1 MSNQK
6 NLAVLDSIRGLAAI
20 YVILHH
26 WLPHLNFIPKWIS
39 RGIFVFG
46 QEAVMVFFLLS
57 GFVIGLSSFKTK
69 NLQFCT
75 YFVKRFRRI
84 YFPFIVALL
93 LSVTVNYFQSNSE
106 KISIINLLG
115 NLFMLQDISSLKP
128 GTWVEPFLGNLS
140 LWSLTYEWWFYM
152 LFFVCFKTI
161 LSTKFRFYI
170 VLLISA
176 LSYTIY
182 LAFPNQICLVLT
194 YFVTWWVGVEL
205 SDIYVKGS
213 SFNISKLLPI
223 ITGLVGM
230 NIMTFLP
237 VLTSSTIRF
246 GLYPFLIFRH
256 FFSILLFVFV
266 VGLSTKFS
274 LNFIIKLIQPFGMVA
289 PISYGLYVFHYPIL
303 LQWHI
308 LVFQSPGFTEVFKW
322 LTLLAL
328 SYVVEVQLQPK
339 VNRILR

>member
-1 MSNQK
+1 
-6 NLAVLDSIRGLAAI
+6 
-20 YVILHH
+20 
-26 WLPHLNFIPKWIS
+26 
-39 RGIFVFG
+39 
-46 QEAVMVFFLLS
+46 
-57 GFVIGLSSFKTK
+57 
-69 NLQFCT
+69 
-75 YFVKRFRRI
+75 
-84 YFPFIVALL
+84 
-93 LSVTVNYFQSNSE
+93 
-106 KISIINLLG
+106 
-115 NLFMLQDISSLKP
+115 MLQDISSLKP